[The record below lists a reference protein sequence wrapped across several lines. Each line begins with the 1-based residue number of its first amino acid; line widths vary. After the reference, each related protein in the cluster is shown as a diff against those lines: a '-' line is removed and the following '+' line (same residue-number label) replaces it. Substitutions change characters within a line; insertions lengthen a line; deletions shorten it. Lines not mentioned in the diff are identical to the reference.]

1 MKILWKMTEDASKI
15 MEEQHF
21 SHEHLSFPTHV
32 YLSLKQTLE
41 SSQFLLPETARKM
54 KDWNVGLLQRFD
66 WDDVS
71 GSDAT
76 VLPASKMQAPQ
87 DEESD
92 ADAEAKKENA
102 EDAIRKI
109 YGSEALLE

>member
-1 MKILWKMTEDASKI
+1 MKILWKMTDDAPKI

-21 SHEHLSFPTHV
+21 SHEHLIFPTHV
-32 YLSLKQTLE
+32 YHSLKQTLE
-41 SSQFLLPETARKM
+41 SSQFLLPESARKM
-54 KDWNVGLLQRFD
+54 KDWNVGLLERFD

-76 VLPASKMQAPQ
+76 VLPASKNQVPPQ
-87 DEESD
+87 EEDEIG
-92 ADAEAKKENA
+92 AEVPQENA

>member
-1 MKILWKMTEDASKI
+1 
-15 MEEQHF
+15 
-21 SHEHLSFPTHV
+21 
-32 YLSLKQTLE
+32 
-41 SSQFLLPETARKM
+41 M

-76 VLPASKMQAPQ
+76 VLPASKVQAPQ
-87 DEESD
+87 KEEGE
-92 ADAEAKKENA
+92 ADAAATQENA